1 MIVIVM
7 MIIYYYL
14 DYLVQYDVDGIG
26 CNDFFSY
33 DQHLS
38 IHICIISIY
47 LLYIHIYT
55 HLFIMYICRDGSTF
69 IIALSYSLHRYL
81 SVK

>member
-1 MIVIVM
+1 MIMIVIVM

-26 CNDFFSY
+26 CNAFFSY

-38 IHICIISIY
+38 IPICIISIY
-47 LLYIHIYT
+47 LSIIYT
-55 HLFIMYICRDGSTF
+55 YI
-69 IIALSYSLHRYL
+69 YSSIYYVYL
-81 SVK
+81 

>member
-1 MIVIVM
+1 MIMIVIVM

-26 CNDFFSY
+26 CNAFFSY

-47 LLYIHIYT
+47 LSYIHIYT
-55 HLFIMYICRDGSTF
+55 HISI
-69 IIALSYSLHRYL
+69 YL
-81 SVK
+81 SIICIYTHLSIYYVYL